1 MSSPIHY
8 YQGVDALGWITF
20 SQNVQLHIEVLN
32 FWTIGNKF
40 PNEHVEEALQQ
51 LWIPPYFEQ

>member
-32 FWTIGNKF
+32 FWVGNKL
-40 PNEHVEEALQQ
+40 PNENIEEAQQQ
-51 LWIPPYFEQ
+51 L